1 MDRLVHDLRFAVRLL
16 WKDRSFTLTTVATLA
31 LCLAANAAIF
41 AIVHS
46 VLLKPLPFPDSH
58 RIVRMFNAYPGA
70 GAVRGANAVPDYFDR
85 LRETD
90 VFEEIA
96 IYTTPGVTLGGTGEG
111 GSAERV
117 VSMVVSPS
125 FFRLLRVHP
134 HRGQLFRDEDAE
146 HGQHHKVVLG
156 YPLWQRLYAGR
167 DEALGQTLR
176 INGEQYTVMGVL
188 PEGFH
193 FVNPEVQLWTPAA
206 FTPKQRSDE
215 QRHSNSSD
223 IIARLKSGATLEQ
236 AQTQVDALNARNLER
251 FPGFR
256 QLLIDAGFHT
266 PLFVLEED
274 LVSTIR
280 PTLLLLWGGVLVVL
294 LIGCLNVANLASV
307 RAASRTRELV
317 TRMALG
323 ADVARIARQVVTES
337 LVLSAIGGAAGLVL
351 GWWALQAVVY
361 LGLDRLPRGSEI
373 AMDVRAVLYM
383 LALVVAVGLV
393 VAVLPVLAL
402 RKARLSEILREGR
415 MDTGSRRVRLVRR
428 VLVTTQVAFALV
440 LLAGAGLLLA
450 SFERV
455 LAVDTGFRSDRVLTG
470 SVSLPVS
477 RYAEEA
483 DLRAAQQRL
492 LEAVRAVPGVLEAGL
507 TNSIPFG
514 GNYSDSVILAEGY
527 QAAPGE
533 SLVSPHYVRVSEGY
547 FEAMGMRL
555 VAGRAFDPRDADGA
569 PRVIIVDERLAR
581 KFWPGADP
589 LGRRLYFPGGSD
601 DLLRPPPEEDWMTVV
616 GVVRPIKLTSLTTD
630 GHTGLFGAYYVPTAQ
645 VPTRSFTF
653 AVRTY
658 GAPEQMTGA
667 VRAAVASVD
676 PELPLFNTRTMEE
689 RVDLAMMDRRTPML
703 LAVGFATVAL
713 FLSAIGIYGTLSHQV
728 SQRRREIGI
737 RMALG
742 AAAPSIFGMVLREGA
757 MVVAAGTVL
766 GLAGAFMLR
775 QTMEAQLFGVGA
787 LDPGVLSGVAV
798 VLVATAL
805 AACLVPARVAA
816 RTDPLQALGD

>member
-1 MDRLVHDLRFAVRLL
+1 MDRLLHDLRFAVRLL

-96 IYTTPGVTLGGTGEG
+96 LYTTPGVTLGGTGEG

-134 HRGQLFRDEDAE
+134 HRGQLFRDGDAE
-146 HGQHHKVVLG
+146 HGEHHKAVLG
-156 YPLWQRLYAGR
+156 FPLWQRLFAGR

-206 FTPKQRSDE
+206 FTPDQRSDE
-215 QRHSNSSD
+215 QRHSNSWHM
-223 IIARLKSGATLEQ
+223 IARLKPGATLEQ
-236 AQTQVDALNARNLER
+236 AKTQIDALNARNLER

-256 QLLIDAGFHT
+256 QILLDAGFHT

-294 LIGCLNVANLASV
+294 LIGCVNVANLASV

-323 ADVARIARQVVTES
+323 ADVTRIARQVVTES
-337 LVLSAIGGAAGLVL
+337 LLLSVLGGAAGLVL
-351 GWWALQAVVY
+351 GWWALQAVGY
-361 LGLDRLPRGSEI
+361 LGLDRLPRGNEI
-373 AMDVRAVLYM
+373 TMDVRAVLYM
-383 LALVVAVGLV
+383 LALVVAVGLA

-402 RKARLSEILREGR
+402 RKARLPEILREGR

-428 VLVTTQVAFALV
+428 VLVTTQVALALV

-450 SFERV
+450 SFELV

-477 RYAEEA
+477 RYAEEP
-483 DLRAAQQRL
+483 DLRAAQDRI
-492 LEAVRAVPGVLEAGL
+492 LEAVRAVPGVQSAGL
-507 TNSIPFG
+507 TTSIPFG
-514 GNYSDSVILAEGY
+514 GSYSASVILAEGY
-527 QAAPGE
+527 QPAPGE
-533 SLVSPHYVRVSEGY
+533 SLVAPHQLTVSDGY
-547 FEAMGMRL
+547 LEAMGMQL
-555 VAGRAFDPRDADGA
+555 VAGRSFEPRDTEGA
-569 PRVIIVDERLAR
+569 PRTVVVDEQLVR
-581 KFWPGADP
+581 KFWPGADA
-589 LGRRLYFPGGSD
+589 LGRRLYFPGSAD
-601 DLLRPPPEEDWMTVV
+601 DIMRPPAEEEWLTVV
-616 GVVRPIKLTSLTTD
+616 GVVRPIKLTSLTDD
-630 GHTGLFGAYYVPTAQ
+630 GLTGPSGAYFLPAGHFPPRT
-645 VPTRSFTF
+645 FTL
-653 AVRTY
+653 AIRVLS
-658 GAPEQMTGA
+658 APEQVTGA
-667 VRAAVASVD
+667 ARAAIASID
-676 PELPLFNTRTMEE
+676 PELPFFNVLTMEE
-689 RVDLAMMDRRTPML
+689 RVDRALVDRRTPML
-703 LAVGFATVAL
+703 LAVSFAVVAL
-713 FLSAIGIYGTLSHQV
+713 FLSAIGLYGTLSHQV

-757 MVVAAGTVL
+757 VVVGAGTAF
-766 GLAGAFMLR
+766 GLAGAFLLR
-775 QTMEAQLFGVGA
+775 QTLESQLFGVGA
-787 LDPGVLSGVAV
+787 LDPGVLSMVAV

-816 RTDPLQALGD
+816 RTDPLRALGD

>member
-1 MDRLVHDLRFAVRLL
+1 
-16 WKDRSFTLTTVATLA
+16 
-31 LCLAANAAIF
+31 
-41 AIVHS
+41 
-46 VLLKPLPFPDSH
+46 
-58 RIVRMFNAYPGA
+58 
-70 GAVRGANAVPDYFDR
+70 
-85 LRETD
+85 
-90 VFEEIA
+90 
-96 IYTTPGVTLGGTGEG
+96 
-111 GSAERV
+111 
-117 VSMVVSPS
+117 
-125 FFRLLRVHP
+125 
-134 HRGQLFRDEDAE
+134 
-146 HGQHHKVVLG
+146 
-156 YPLWQRLYAGR
+156 
-167 DEALGQTLR
+167 
-176 INGEQYTVMGVL
+176 
-188 PEGFH
+188 
-193 FVNPEVQLWTPAA
+193 
-206 FTPKQRSDE
+206 
-215 QRHSNSSD
+215 
-223 IIARLKSGATLEQ
+223 
-236 AQTQVDALNARNLER
+236 
-251 FPGFR
+251 
-256 QLLIDAGFHT
+256 
-266 PLFVLEED
+266 
-274 LVSTIR
+274 
-280 PTLLLLWGGVLVVL
+280 
-294 LIGCLNVANLASV
+294 
-307 RAASRTRELV
+307 
-317 TRMALG
+317 
-323 ADVARIARQVVTES
+323 
-337 LVLSAIGGAAGLVL
+337 
-351 GWWALQAVVY
+351 
-361 LGLDRLPRGSEI
+361 
-373 AMDVRAVLYM
+373 
-383 LALVVAVGLV
+383 
-393 VAVLPVLAL
+393 
-402 RKARLSEILREGR
+402 
-415 MDTGSRRVRLVRR
+415 
-428 VLVTTQVAFALV
+428 
-440 LLAGAGLLLA
+440 
-450 SFERV
+450 
-455 LAVDTGFRSDRVLTG
+455 
-470 SVSLPVS
+470 VS
-477 RYAEEA
+477 RYPEAA